1 EGRADTRRQLPVA
14 ELRSASDD
22 PTLFDQTL
30 RQLADNRLVTLSG
43 EEQAAEK
50 KVDLAHEA
58 LISGW
63 PQLHQWVSK
72 RREAEQTRR
81 RLADKA
87 AEWVRLG
94 SGAGGLLDVSELPEA
109 ERWLD
114 SADAIDLGYD
124 EALPQLVRASRI
136 ALAEEATRQRRI
148 VRFRVA
154 ALGAIALL
162 VIIVLGVGLW
172 SVQRDLDNQRAF
184 GEQQREFGQKQQEAA
199 ATSQTLAQAEATAR
213 ADADARRQ
221 EAERLRLV
229 SIAQAL
235 AVQ

>member
-1 EGRADTRRQLPVA
+1 
-14 ELRSASDD
+14 
-22 PTLFDQTL
+22 
-30 RQLADNRLVTLSG
+30 
-43 EEQAAEK
+43 
-50 KVDLAHEA
+50 
-58 LISGW
+58 
-63 PQLHQWVSK
+63 
-72 RREAEQTRR
+72 
-81 RLADKA
+81 
-87 AEWVRLG
+87 
-94 SGAGGLLDVSELPEA
+94 DVSELPEA

-184 GEQQREFGQKQQEAA
+184 GEQQRELGQKQQEAA
-199 ATSQTLAQAEATAR
+199 ATSQPVAKAEATAR

-235 AVQ
+235 AVQAPRQYEQFRQSERSVLLARQAFLFNQRAQGQALDHIDESLRTVLNAPYFSYILRGPQGEVHTIVFI